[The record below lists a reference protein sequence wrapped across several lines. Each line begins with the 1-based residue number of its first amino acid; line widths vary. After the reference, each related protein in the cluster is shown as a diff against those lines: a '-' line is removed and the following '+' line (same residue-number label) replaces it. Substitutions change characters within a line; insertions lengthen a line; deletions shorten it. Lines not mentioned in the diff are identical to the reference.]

1 MNQNQLNWL
10 DEAFYMCYQYIILTF
25 LFSLPTLA
33 LSGQAEHSVTQNTA
47 ATAVVQSK
55 MQIEIWSDV
64 VCPFCY
70 IGKRKLEQALEQFQ
84 HKSQV
89 EITWKSFQL
98 DPDAPTDGGDYLQ
111 YLSSRK
117 GWSLEQTRQLTQ
129 QVTQMAANAGLEY
142 HLEKAITAN
151 SFDAHRMAHL
161 ASKNGMGDNASE
173 ALFKAHFM
181 EGKNIA
187 DHKTLEAIGVAI
199 GLNGEEVKQLLEGNR
214 FSEEVQKDIDE
225 ARKLQISGVP
235 FFVIDRKYA
244 ISGAQ
249 DAAIFLQ
256 TLEKAYQAGH

>member
-1 MNQNQLNWL
+1 M
-10 DEAFYMCYQYIILTF
+10 FC
-25 LFSLPTLA
+25 SLLPLVVY
-33 LSGQAEHSVTQNTA
+33 GQAEHSGTQNNA
-47 ATAVVQSK
+47 ATAAVDSK
-55 MQIEIWSDV
+55 MKIEIWSDV

-70 IGKRKLEQALEQFQ
+70 IGKRKLEQALEQFP
-84 HKSQV
+84 HNDQV
-89 EITWKSFQL
+89 EISWKSFQL
-98 DPDAPTDGGDYLQ
+98 DPEAPAHGGDYLQ
-111 YLSSRK
+111 YLSARK
-117 GWSLEQTRQLTQ
+117 GWSLDQTRQLTQ

-151 SFDAHRMAHL
+151 SFDAHRLEHL
-161 ASKNGMGDNASE
+161 ASKKGLGDEVSE

-187 DHKTLEAIGVAI
+187 DHQTLTAIGVAI
-199 GLNGEEVKQLLEGNR
+199 GLKEEEVKQLLDGSM
-214 FSEEVQKDIDE
+214 FSEEVRQDIDE

-256 TLEKAYQAGH
+256 TLEKAYQERH